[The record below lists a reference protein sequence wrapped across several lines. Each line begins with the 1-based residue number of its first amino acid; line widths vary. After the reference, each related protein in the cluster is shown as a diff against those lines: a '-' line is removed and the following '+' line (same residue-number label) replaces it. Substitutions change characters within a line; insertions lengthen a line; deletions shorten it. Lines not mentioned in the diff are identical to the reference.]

1 MKVPVVL
8 YHGFFKWHWVFF
20 VTTLELPILAPN
32 EVNNLSLTFDCNF
45 DNPCRWGTIGR
56 GTDRWRLARGQP
68 DFLLWLAATGTSIL
82 PSEPFTL
89 IELQGGPADML
100 SSHQIN
106 CQIDTAMFSFT
117 YWTIGSADLQICLLD
132 ETLRQFNCTG
142 ILESQVQPGK
152 VALKIPPIDHPFHI
166 AIIPDVKPG
175 ILVVD
180 DIKYDAEFC
189 QLPRNVGS
197 IESSPSPPL
206 FPTSPQVVLPWQGLT
221 LSTPLATVL
230 PSLLSS
236 TTWTPYTTEE
246 AIKEKEVSQTTQE
259 LEVSS
264 STTVSTTTFST
275 TILSTTTTEI
285 PITTTENE
293 KSEENE
299 VDHQISET
307 RSTTETTSEETTEQT
322 NLPDPPFDLFIYG
335 NKTQPLFDRRR
346 GKIIEDTQDLL
357 CDFGFNFPCFWGP
370 EAGRWAIIEKGA
382 IPDLEENTNER
393 SELPAYPAAIVIQG
407 TAMFASDPLRCQ
419 TGPGKLMFRYWANK
433 KVTLQVCALGYN
445 LDSNKIQC
453 AEQHTNQE
461 NVEITLS
468 VFDLIH
474 DIYEPFTLN
483 IVPMWERS
491 ARNGYLVLDEIAYMG
506 ECNTTLLES
515 SAEEEHTRWPKRKG
529 DHKPKQVKPLLT
541 TTGPIEVRPITS
553 RKGMNTRPFLLTTPS
568 SRLTKQTEKGNAQEI
583 TNPPTTLP
591 STTEESPTELTTTEE
606 ETTTTTSEIV
616 TTTRRPIPTVTFYP
630 GMVVQRT
637 TLKNSFTIP
646 YTTTPRSIS
655 TTTEAVLDY
664 CKLLNCDF
672 NDNACRYLNHGLTKV
687 PWTLRNKGYGFPLSR
702 HTDLRPTPTNGQFVS
717 TILGPGDFAILESPR
732 FNLTQGINASQ
743 KLDRLLNEFDS
754 RPTHSSTIRLCL
766 GTRYTKPL
774 RTISSF
780 IQCPPILRSLTS
792 KNAFKWNNVHIQI
805 PPGTTHFY
813 LVAHNLDRSTEKS
826 AIAIDNI
833 RVAICDSR
841 TFDAVVETP
850 TN

>member
-1 MKVPVVL
+1 MDPQV
-8 YHGFFKWHWVFF
+8 GFRSVDEGPGGLVSRILQVALGLF

-246 AIKEKEVSQTTQE
+246 AIKEKEFLQQPSLRQSYPQPQQRFRSQR
-259 LEVSS
+259 LKM
-264 STTVSTTTFST
+264 
-275 TILSTTTTEI
+275 
-285 PITTTENE
+285 
-293 KSEENE
+293 KSPKKMKWIIKFQKLDQQLKQRQKKQPN
-299 VDHQISET
+299 
-307 RSTTETTSEETTEQT
+307 
-322 NLPDPPFDLFIYG
+322 NPPFDLFIYG

-419 TGPGKLMFRYWANK
+419 TGPG

-717 TILGPGDFAILESPR
+717 TILGPGHKRTSLSIL
-732 FNLTQGINASQ
+732 QASQ